1 MICLPNYVKTCTFSN
16 LQFELQSFLNVSRIV
31 NTALAYG
38 ASVRHKTDFHFPSK
52 ESPLDHG
59 TSSYTGSIS
68 IDVAIVFILVLAN
81 AFFVASEF
89 ALVSVRKTRIDQL
102 AAEGSGAASVVQRA
116 VRDLDRYIAATQV
129 GITLAS
135 LLLGGI
141 GERTLEPI
149 LSPLFIWVPEEWLG
163 ITRAAFVASFAYF
176 IMTAL
181 HVIIG
186 ELMPKSIALQRAER
200 TALWIGRPMAFFAV
214 IFSPLIWLL
223 NGIGNFLLRLLGFH
237 AAEGHAQV
245 HSPEELDMIFTE
257 SHKGGEINQT
267 EFEIL
272 HRVVRFSDTN
282 VRAVMIPR
290 LEMQALPV
298 EISRRELAEFLQ
310 SRPHTRIPVYK
321 DSLDDIVGIVNSKD
335 LEHLYSQELAQELEQ
350 LRSVVADKSN
360 GQRTPR
366 VNGPTDEKALNLTPL
381 VIDAGFVPETIRID
395 RLLTEFK
402 KRRQQM
408 ALIVDEYGSTTGL
421 ITLADLLE
429 QVFGDLPDEA
439 RETEP
444 EILERPD
451 GSIQLAGGVSI
462 DEVNERFGLGF
473 PSDEAVTMAGLVL
486 NALGRTAS
494 VGDEVEIN
502 EVRLRVENVDRF
514 RISTLSLFLPA
525 DGNTESED

>member
-1 MICLPNYVKTCTFSN
+1 L
-16 LQFELQSFLNVSRIV
+16 EH
-31 NTALAYG
+31 TASTVA
-38 ASVRHKTDFHFPSK
+38 VD
-52 ESPLDHG
+52 
-59 TSSYTGSIS
+59 I
-68 IDVAIVFILVLAN
+68 AIVFILVLAN

-102 AAEGSGAASVVQRA
+102 AAEGNGTAAVVQRA
-116 VRDLDRYIAATQV
+116 VHNLDRYIAATQV

-149 LSPLFIWVPEEWLG
+149 LAFLFGWVPQQWWVL
-163 ITRAAFVASFAYF
+163 TRTGLVAGFAYF

-186 ELMPKSIALQRAER
+186 ELMPKSIALQRPER
-200 TALWIGRPMAFFAV
+200 TALWIGRPMTFFAAL
-214 IFSPLIWLL
+214 FSPLIWML
-223 NGIGNFLLRLLGFH
+223 NGIGNFLLRRLGFH
-237 AAEGHAQV
+237 AAEGHSQV

-298 EISRRELAEFLQ
+298 SISRQTLTAFLQ
-310 SRPHTRIPVYK
+310 SRPHTRIPVYE
-321 DSLDDIVGIVNSKD
+321 DSLDEILGVVNSKD
-335 LEHLYSQELAQELEQ
+335 VEHLYNRVLSEELDKLKSAMSEGNEGPRALEGIQ
-350 LRSVVADKSN
+350 AADETMLDLRPILIEA
-360 GQRTPR
+360 T
-366 VNGPTDEKALNLTPL
+366 
-381 VIDAGFVPETIRID
+381 FVPETIRID
-395 RLLTEFK
+395 QLLNEFK
-402 KRRQQM
+402 KRRQQL
-408 ALIVDEYGSTTGL
+408 AIIIDEYGGTSGI

-439 RETEP
+439 AESEP
-444 EILERPD
+444 EILQRPD
-451 GSIQLAGGVSI
+451 GSIQVAGGVSI
-462 DEVNERFGLGF
+462 DEVNELFGLGF
-473 PSDEAVTMAGLVL
+473 PSEEAVTMAGLII
-486 NALGRTAS
+486 NALGRTAAA
-494 VGDEVEIN
+494 GDEVEIN
-502 EVRLRVENVDRF
+502 GVRLRVERVTRF

-525 DGNTESED
+525 DGETEN

>member
-1 MICLPNYVKTCTFSN
+1 LEHP
-16 LQFELQSFLNVSRIV
+16 
-31 NTALAYG
+31 
-38 ASVRHKTDFHFPSK
+38 ASTVAVD
-52 ESPLDHG
+52 
-59 TSSYTGSIS
+59 I
-68 IDVAIVFILVLAN
+68 AIVFILVLAN

-102 AAEGSGAASVVQRA
+102 AAEGNGTAAVVQRA
-116 VRDLDRYIAATQV
+116 VHNLDRYIAATQV

-149 LSPLFIWVPEEWLG
+149 LAFLFGWVPQQWWV
-163 ITRAAFVASFAYF
+163 ITRTGLVAGFAYF

-186 ELMPKSIALQRAER
+186 ELMPKSIALQRPER
-200 TALWIGRPMAFFAV
+200 TALWIGRPMTFFAAL
-214 IFSPLIWLL
+214 FSPLIWML
-223 NGIGNFLLRLLGFH
+223 NGIGNFLLRRLGFH
-237 AAEGHAQV
+237 AAEGHSQV

-298 EISRRELAEFLQ
+298 SISRQALTAFLK
-310 SRPHTRIPVYK
+310 SRPHTRIPVYE
-321 DSLDDIVGIVNSKD
+321 DSLDEILGVVNSKD
-335 LEHLYSQELAQELEQ
+335 LEHLYNRVLSQELEQ
-350 LRSVVADKSN
+350 LKSAISDRSD
-360 GQRTPR
+360 GQR
-366 VNGPTDEKALNLTPL
+366 ALDDMQATAETMLDLRPIL
-381 VIDAGFVPETIRID
+381 IDGTFVPETIQID
-395 RLLTEFK
+395 QLLNEFK
-402 KRRQQM
+402 KRRQQL
-408 ALIVDEYGSTTGL
+408 AIIIDEYGGTSGI

-439 RETEP
+439 GESEP
-444 EILERPD
+444 EILQRPD
-451 GSIQLAGGVSI
+451 GSIQVAGGVSI
-462 DEVNERFGLGF
+462 DEVNELFGLGF
-473 PSDEAVTMAGLVL
+473 PSEEAITMAGLII
-486 NALGRTAS
+486 NALGRTAAA
-494 VGDEVEIN
+494 GDEVEIN
-502 EVRLRVENVDRF
+502 GVRLRVERVTRF

-525 DGNTESED
+525 DRKAES